1 MEFLLYLLSGAI
13 AGLFSGMFGIGGGI
27 ILVPILSLLF
37 SGLGF
42 PPGHLMHLVLGT
54 SLATIVLTS
63 ILLYVVRIKMTWGL
77 L

>member
-42 PPGHLMHLVLGT
+42 P
-54 SLATIVLTS
+54 LTTLC
-63 ILLYVVRIKMTWGL
+63 IWCWAPR
-77 L
+77 